1 MHHTK
6 SFLPRT
12 YGLSWDAKSFS
23 LLFRIEKR
31 MIPLIKKF
39 LNMETPLIAELCKDY
54 PVVPNFDSF
63 AHAHQAFG
71 FDNTFVYERE
81 DEHELVYRFALKPVM
96 YQSDETCT
104 ECDGTKISIFSNL
117 PCRACRQTGKEYRP
131 VENTYFTSGMRT
143 YFLLSWFLSAQLL
156 HEHVENLEPTIR
168 RQIINIEISYTTGI
182 HNCWIAGWAAD
193 EVFEWISHASDTMGE
208 EIANVMFVLENF
220 LYGYTKENNMSFRFI
235 LGDNNNFWL
244 QVPGSA
250 ATLGSERGMNLY
262 KTGRPLFPHNIDHR
276 ANQMYLIAGMTFM
289 SDQVEKWMKTL

>member
-131 VENTYFTSGMRT
+131 VENTYFTSGIGT
-143 YFLLSWFLSAQLL
+143 A
-156 HEHVENLEPTIR
+156 
-168 RQIINIEISYTTGI
+168 RQ
-182 HNCWIAGWAAD
+182 
-193 EVFEWISHASDTMGE
+193 
-208 EIANVMFVLENF
+208 
-220 LYGYTKENNMSFRFI
+220 R
-235 LGDNNNFWL
+235 
-244 QVPGSA
+244 
-250 ATLGSERGMNLY
+250 
-262 KTGRPLFPHNIDHR
+262 TGRSGPYSRTRPPPKCSGWPLI
-276 ANQMYLIAGMTFM
+276 LIVCAWQHGP
-289 SDQVEKWMKTL
+289 